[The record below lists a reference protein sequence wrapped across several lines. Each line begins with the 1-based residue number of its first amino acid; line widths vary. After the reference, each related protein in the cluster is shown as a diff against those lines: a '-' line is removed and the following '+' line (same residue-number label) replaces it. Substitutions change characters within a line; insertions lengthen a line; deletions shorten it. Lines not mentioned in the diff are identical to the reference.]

1 MRVKSIALLALSALM
16 AAGLGCARDEE
27 GGVGFIPRS
36 LRANALDGRSVLI
49 VIPGDGYRDEEAY
62 VTRDTLAAAG
72 AAVSFAAPTTQEAKA
87 AIMGSLT
94 PDVALS
100 AVSVEDY
107 DAVVFVG
114 WQGEPGLAGNE
125 AATALAEAAG
135 AAGKVVAGIDQGI
148 SVLEASGLV
157 EPLEGAAEGG
167 SAPTTGE
174 ASSPGAEEG
183 ETAEESAES
192 AVTVESAPGAEGD
205 EGEAAAVS
213 AIGSARR
220 AVPPTPEE
228 LADEDHEPETV
239 VRDGSIV
246 TAVGPR
252 DAGGFAQHISA
263 ALAEAAAQ
271 NAK

>member
-16 AAGLGCARDEE
+16 AAGLGCAREEE
-27 GGVGFIPRS
+27 GGVGFTPRS

-62 VTRDTLAAAG
+62 VTRDALAAAG

-94 PDVALS
+94 PDVALPE
-100 AVSVEDY
+100 ASVEDY

-148 SVLEASGLV
+148 SVLEAAGLV
-157 EPLEGAAEGG
+157 ERLEGAAEGESEPTTDEA
-167 SAPTTGE
+167 SAPGTVESETT
-174 ASSPGAEEG
+174 
-183 ETAEESAES
+183 EESAES
-192 AVTVESAPGAEGD
+192 AVAVESAPGAEGD
-205 EGEAAAVS
+205 DEEAAVS
-213 AIGSARR
+213 ATGPARR
-220 AVPPTPEE
+220 AVPPTPED
-228 LADEDHEPETV
+228 LADEDLEPETV
-239 VRDGSIV
+239 VRDGNII

-263 ALAEAAAQ
+263 ALAEAVGQ
-271 NAK
+271 DSE